1 MLENYYIELYLLK
14 RDGAI
19 GLQEIL
25 RGSTFS
31 SVQVVSL
38 RQTKLYCE
46 NFCIY
51 MSIILLYLIITL
63 DCEDNNYKSVEG
75 QIIILLYLIITLGCE
90 CNNYE
95 SVEGQDQAIY
105 RCLLATTKMS
115 DAICSILIILL
126 SDLFKETI
134 SVISDIS

>member
-1 MLENYYIELYLLK
+1 MLN
-14 RDGAI
+14 
-19 GLQEIL
+19 
-25 RGSTFS
+25 S
-31 SVQVVSL
+31 
-38 RQTKLYCE
+38 
-46 NFCIY
+46 
-51 MSIILLYLIITL
+51 YLIITV
-63 DCEDNNYKSVEG
+63 SW
-75 QIIILLYLIITLGCE
+75 E

-134 SVISDIS
+134 HLEKNKYFGYFLAC